1 MADTFDPYR
10 KWLAIPAEEQPP
22 HHYRLLAIPLFES
35 DPDVISNAAD
45 GRMTQI
51 KNYQTG
57 PYAKVSQQIL
67 NQIAAAKICLLDPK
81 KKAVY
86 DRRLREKLQPAD
98 KPTEAAQ
105 PSEFDFSALTS
116 PSSPSADHGYMV
128 AAIPRRKKSKSW
140 VAPAVAGGALLV
152 AGSVAAVVCMLP
164 PQADQVASEAKK
176 VPSPSPVPEGEPSN
190 LPKSAFDPA
199 AASKDSSAKKSQ
211 PHAKPPAKASVQPVE
226 TKPSDPKP
234 KPEEEADPKQEPE
247 PKPEQTS
254 EPVADEKPPGDHEE
268 MAPAKKLAIPT
279 DEQQQTVERQVRE
292 IFQAEF
298 AAAKTAETRSA
309 LAGKLVEQAGK
320 SGSDVAAPYVLC
332 RLAAQQYAAAGNLD
346 KAMTVLDTTAA
357 RYDTD
362 VSRLKLEILNSL
374 LGSRAK
380 PAAIEPDIARGI
392 YDAAMKLT
400 ESAAATGE
408 VEAAVQFVR
417 IVSTAAYRSRDPELE
432 RESGKKTREID
443 ALKARF
449 TAVQKALDTLETD
462 PADADANLKAG
473 QWLCLVKGQ
482 WDRGLPMLAKG
493 SNKALAELARQD
505 LGTHGEAKKQVAVA
519 DAWWNLGEKEPA
531 NKAALQDRARHW
543 YQLAMPKLAG
553 LDKARAEKRAGTP
566 TADNGSPGRPPRCL
580 KRHPGRQRGPGEQW
594 HDR

>member
-98 KPTEAAQ
+98 KPAEATEAAQ
-105 PSEFDFSALTS
+105 PSEFDFSALT
-116 PSSPSADHGYMV
+116 
-128 AAIPRRKKSKSW
+128 AATPASTPPIPKRKKSKSW

-176 VPSPSPVPEGEPSN
+176 VPAAPVPEGEPSN
-190 LPKSAFDPA
+190 LPNSAFDPA

-268 MAPAKKLAIPT
+268 MAPAKKVAIPT

-298 AAAKTAETRSA
+298 AAAKTAETRS
-309 LAGKLVEQAGK
+309 
-320 SGSDVAAPYVLC
+320 
-332 RLAAQQYAAAGNLD
+332 RW
-346 KAMTVLDTTAA
+346 
-357 RYDTD
+357 
-362 VSRLKLEILNSL
+362 LENWWSK
-374 LGSRAK
+374 RANQ
-380 PAAIEPDIARGI
+380 
-392 YDAAMKLT
+392 
-400 ESAAATGE
+400 AATPRRPTCC
-408 VEAAVQFVR
+408 AVWPPS
-417 IVSTAAYRSRDPELE
+417 ST
-432 RESGKKTREID
+432 
-443 ALKARF
+443 
-449 TAVQKALDTLETD
+449 
-462 PADADANLKAG
+462 
-473 QWLCLVKGQ
+473 
-482 WDRGLPMLAKG
+482 
-493 SNKALAELARQD
+493 
-505 LGTHGEAKKQVAVA
+505 
-519 DAWWNLGEKEPA
+519 
-531 NKAALQDRARHW
+531 
-543 YQLAMPKLAG
+543 
-553 LDKARAEKRAGTP
+553 
-566 TADNGSPGRPPRCL
+566 RPPATWTR
-580 KRHPGRQRGPGEQW
+580 R
-594 HDR
+594 